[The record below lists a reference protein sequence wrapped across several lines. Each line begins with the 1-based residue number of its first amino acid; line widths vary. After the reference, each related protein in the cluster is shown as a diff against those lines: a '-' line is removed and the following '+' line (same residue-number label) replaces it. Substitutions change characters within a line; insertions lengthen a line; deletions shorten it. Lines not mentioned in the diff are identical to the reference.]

1 MKNNISISFD
11 RPNDDYID
19 HLIDKYKFT
28 ATTKNIYYEKLNIL
42 NIELKHLP
50 LFRIADYLLILNENL
65 EKEILNDYISLC
77 NEYKLE
83 YLITNNLG
91 ASYIAI
97 LLNKRELF
105 L

>member
-1 MKNNISISFD
+1 MKNNISINFD
-11 RPNDDYID
+11 RPNDNYINY
-19 HLIDKYKFT
+19 LINKYKFT

-50 LFRIADYLLILNENL
+50 LFRIVDYLLILNGNL
-65 EKEILNDYISLC
+65 HKEILNDYISLC
-77 NEYKLE
+77 NEYKLK